1 MAVASLVLTTRHH
14 ATQLHICTN
23 SCREFSCDHNVFRFQ
38 QFFFYSLFSKA
49 IAFESIA
56 CVHHAIHASVFM
68 PFSQRILRK
77 KSFLLKSCTL
87 FRVDFFVLF
96 ASYSNVIFIGI
107 SNKNTEWT
115 STPFWT
121 NKKNKKQFFFH
132 RWKKHVLS
140 DILKSFNRYN
150 FYIKKKCQIFC
161 STVHQ
166 NYFSFIFFEL
176 LSRRLLLLL
185 FCLAFSHCYYVLPHR
200 RTKKKSEEVKPQ
212 TTQST
217 WKWGFVWV
225 FLRNLYDFLLTCCR
239 FFSFLFLFYSP
250 IWSCCRRIVSV
261 PLANSHSKN

>member
-14 ATQLHICTN
+14 ATQSHICTN

-56 CVHHAIHASVFM
+56 CVHHATHASVFM

-115 STPFWT
+115 ITSTPFWT

-150 FYIKKKCQIFC
+150 FYIKKNAK
-161 STVHQ
+161 
-166 NYFSFIFFEL
+166 FSAAQCTRTISLSFF
-176 LSRRLLLLL
+176 LSCFLEDYY
-185 FCLAFSHCYYVLPHR
+185 CYY
-200 RTKKKSEEVKPQ
+200 
-212 TTQST
+212 
-217 WKWGFVWV
+217 FVWH
-225 FLRNLYDFLLTCCR
+225 F
-239 FFSFLFLFYSP
+239 
-250 IWSCCRRIVSV
+250 RIVIMYCRIV
-261 PLANSHSKN
+261 EQKKRVKK